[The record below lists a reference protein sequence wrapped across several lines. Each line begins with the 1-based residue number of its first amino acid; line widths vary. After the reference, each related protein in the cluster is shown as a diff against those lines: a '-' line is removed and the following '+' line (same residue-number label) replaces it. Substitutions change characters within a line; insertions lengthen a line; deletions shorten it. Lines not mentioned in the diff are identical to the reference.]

1 MFINNKVEDMTVQT
15 YNELQDFKKNLEK
28 WIDEQIQSNKINQQ
42 AYCIFLSY
50 GDSNQRCNVWNNV
63 DTNIKLVVKRL
74 LSFIEKIFEKNKK
87 LLKFIKIDFAHNV
100 EKQPWPS
107 VVYQVINQEHNNHF
121 RKGISLD
128 ENFNIAFMEQEIYG
142 RAIIRGLRYDQANF
156 FDEQNLNN
164 AIKKKY
170 PNIQKKITLD
180 QLQFV
185 WTFETYGAIY
195 EANQFVE
202 LQSGDCQNGV
212 RVLTEN
218 KKEHLTSLVENNAN
232 FLYQQIQESGRFI
245 YGYFPAFDREL
256 KSYNTV
262 RHCTSVYALIESF
275 EVKEQKQYWKKI
287 YKAIQ
292 YAIDT
297 FYREKQENVA
307 FMIDGEKDQ
316 EIKLGSNAAAILMFT
331 KYQELTQ
338 DDRYQKY
345 AEAIANGILA
355 MIDAEGQTTHVLHYP
370 SYEIKEKFRIVYYD
384 GEAALALLRL
394 YQLNHDEKLLAT
406 VKLMF
411 EHFIEKKYDKYHDH
425 WLSYCTNELTKI
437 CPEEKYFQFGLN
449 NYLKHMNFIKNR
461 KTAYATFLEML
472 MSAYKMVN
480 RLEEQGYKD
489 LYDKAEFEKLKEL
502 IEIRSEFQRS
512 GFFYPEVAM
521 YMERPDKMLNAFYVR
536 HDRFRTRID
545 DQEHNLSGY
554 VAYVN
559 YFKDGGYLVDK

>member
-1 MFINNKVEDMTVQT
+1 MFINNKVEDMSVQT
-15 YNELQDFKKNLEK
+15 YNELQDFKKKLEI
-28 WIDEQIQSNKINQQ
+28 WIDEQVETHKIGQE
-42 AYCIFLSY
+42 AYCIFFSY
-50 GDSNQRCNVWNNV
+50 GDEKQRCSVWNNV
-63 DTNIKLVVKRL
+63 DNNIKLVIKRL
-74 LSFIEKIFEKNKK
+74 LNFIEKTFEKNKK
-87 LLKFIKIDFAHNV
+87 LLKFLKIDFAYQI
-100 EKQPWPS
+100 EKQPWPQII
-107 VVYQVINQEHNNHF
+107 YNVINQDHNNHY
-121 RKGISLD
+121 RKGISFD
-128 ENFNIAFMEQEIYG
+128 ENFNIVFLEQEIYG
-142 RAIIRGLRYDQANF
+142 RAIIRGLRYDQPNF
-156 FDEQNLNN
+156 FDEKNLNN
-164 AIKKKY
+164 AIQKKY
-170 PNIQKKITLD
+170 PNTQKKITLD

-195 EANQFVE
+195 ENNQFVQ

-212 RVLTEN
+212 RLLTEN
-218 KKEHLTSLVENNAN
+218 KKEHLKSLVKNNAN
-232 FLYQQIQESGRFI
+232 FLYQQIQENGRFI

-275 EVKEQKQYWKKI
+275 EVKEQKEYWEKI

-292 YAIDT
+292 YALDT
-297 FYREKQENVA
+297 FYREKEDGIA

-316 EIKLGSNAAAILMFT
+316 EIKLGSNAAAILMLT
-331 KYQELTQ
+331 KYQELTK
-338 DDRYQKY
+338 DDRYLEY
-345 AEAIANGILA
+345 AEAIANGILE
-355 MIDAEGQTTHVLHYP
+355 MIDDEGQTTHVLHYP

-411 EHFIEKKYDKYHDH
+411 EHFIDKKYDKYHDH

-461 KTAYATFLEML
+461 KTVYATFLEML

-480 RLEEQGYKD
+480 RLKEQGYND
-489 LYDKAEFEKLKEL
+489 LYEKAEFEKLIEL
-502 IEIRSEFQRS
+502 IETRSEFQRN
-512 GFFYPEVAM
+512 GYFYPEVAM
-521 YMERPDKMLNAFYVR
+521 YMARPDKILNAFYVR

-559 YFKDGGYLVDK
+559 YFEKGE

>member
-1 MFINNKVEDMTVQT
+1 MSVQT
-15 YNELQDFKKNLEK
+15 YKELQDFKKKLEI
-28 WIDEQIQSNKINQQ
+28 WIDEKIETHKIDQEI
-42 AYCIFLSY
+42 YCIFFSY
-50 GDSNQRCNVWNNV
+50 GSESKKCSIWSNADIDIQL
-63 DTNIKLVVKRL
+63 IVKRL
-74 LSFIEKIFEKNKK
+74 LNFIEKTFEKNKTQ
-87 LLKFIKIDFAHNV
+87 LNFIKIDIAYQI
-100 EKQPWPS
+100 EQQAWQS
-107 VVYQVINQEHNNHF
+107 VVYQVMNQEHNNHY

-128 ENFNIAFMEQEIYG
+128 ENFNIAFLEQEIYG
-142 RAIIRGLRYDQANF
+142 RAIIRGLRYDQPNF
-156 FDEQNLNN
+156 FDEKNLNN
-164 AIKKKY
+164 AIQKKY
-170 PNIQKKITLD
+170 PNIQKTITLD

-195 EANQFVE
+195 EDNQFVQ
-202 LQSGDCQNGV
+202 LQSGACQNGV
-212 RVLTEN
+212 RLLTEN
-218 KKEHLTSLVENNAN
+218 KKEHLKNLVENNAN
-232 FLYQQIQESGRFI
+232 FLYQQIQENGRFV
-245 YGYFPAFDREL
+245 YGYFPAFDREI

-275 EVKEQKQYWKKI
+275 EVKEKKEYWEKI

-316 EIKLGSNAAAILMFT
+316 EIKLGSNAAAILMLT
-331 KYQELTQ
+331 KYQELTR
-338 DDRYQKY
+338 DDRYLKY
-345 AEAIANGILA
+345 AEAIANGILE
-355 MIDAEGQTTHVLHYP
+355 MIDTEGQTTHVLHYP

-394 YQLNHDEKLLAT
+394 YQLNHDEKLLVT

-411 EHFIEKKYDKYHDH
+411 EHFIDKKYDKYHDH

-461 KTAYATFLEML
+461 KTVYATFLEML

-480 RLEEQGYKD
+480 RLKEQGYND
-489 LYDKAEFEKLKEL
+489 LYEKAEFEKLIEL
-502 IEIRSEFQRS
+502 IETRSEFQRN
-512 GFFYPEVAM
+512 GYFYPEVAM
-521 YMERPDKMLNAFYVR
+521 YMERPDKILNAFYVR

-554 VAYVN
+554 VAYIK
-559 YFKDGGYLVDK
+559 YF

>member
-1 MFINNKVEDMTVQT
+1 MFIINKVEDMGVQI
-15 YNELQDFKKNLEK
+15 YNELLDFKKKLES
-28 WIDEQIQSNKINQQ
+28 WIDKEIEDKKINENVF
-42 AYCIFLSY
+42 CIFLSY
-50 GDSNQRCNVWNNV
+50 GTKDQRCNVWNNADKNV
-63 DTNIKLVVKRL
+63 HLIKKRL
-74 LSFIEKIFEKNKK
+74 FSFVDKIFEKNKTQ
-87 LLKFIKIDFAHNV
+87 LNFIKIDIAYQI
-100 EKQPWPS
+100 EQQAWPS
-107 VVYQVINQEHNNHF
+107 VVYQVMNQEHNNHY

-128 ENFNIAFMEQEIYG
+128 ENFNIAFLEQEIYG
-142 RAIIRGLRYDQANF
+142 RAIIRGLRYDQPNF

-170 PNIQKKITLD
+170 PNIQKNIILD

-185 WTFETYGAIY
+185 WTFETHGAIY
-195 EANQFVE
+195 EGNQFIE
-202 LQSGDCQNGV
+202 LQSGGCQNGV
-212 RVLTEN
+212 RKLIDD
-218 KKEHLTSLVENNAN
+218 KKAHLEHLIEKNAE
-232 FLYQQIQESGRFI
+232 FLAQQIQEDGRFI

-275 EVKEQKQYWKKI
+275 EVKEKQAYWPKV
-287 YKAIQ
+287 YSAIQ

-297 FYREKQENVA
+297 FYKEKQSNIA
-307 FMIDGEKDQ
+307 FMIDGEKDP
-316 EIKLGSNAAAILMFT
+316 EIKLGSNAAAILMLT

-338 DDRYQKY
+338 DDRYLKY
-345 AEAIANGILA
+345 AEAIANGI
-355 MIDAEGQTTHVLHYP
+355 MEMVDDKGETTHVLHYP
-370 SYEIKEKFRIVYYD
+370 SLDVKEKFRIVYYD

-394 YQLNHDEKLLAT
+394 YQINHDEKLLIT
-406 VKLMF
+406 VKRMF
-411 EHFIEKKYDKYHDH
+411 EHFIEKKYEKYHDH

-437 CPEEKYFQFGLN
+437 CPEEQYFHFGLN

-480 RLEEQGYKD
+480 RLKEQGHD
-489 LYDKAEFEKLKEL
+489 ELYAKAEFDKLKEL

-521 YMERPDKMLNAFYVR
+521 YMARPDKILNAFYVR

-559 YFKDGGYLVDK
+559 YF

>member
-1 MFINNKVEDMTVQT
+1 MFIINKVEDMGVQT
-15 YNELQDFKKNLEK
+15 YNELLDFKKKLES
-28 WIDEQIQSNKINQQ
+28 WIDKTVEDKKINENVF
-42 AYCIFLSY
+42 CIFLSY
-50 GDSNQRCNVWNNV
+50 GAKDQRCNIWNNADQNV
-63 DTNIKLVVKRL
+63 HSIKKRL
-74 LSFIEKIFEKNKK
+74 FNFIDKIFEKNKTQ
-87 LLKFIKIDFAHNV
+87 LNFIKIDIAYQI
-100 EKQPWPS
+100 EQQAWPS
-107 VVYQVINQEHNNHF
+107 VVYQVINQDHNNHY

-128 ENFNIAFMEQEIYG
+128 ENFNIAFLEQEIYG
-142 RAIIRGLRYDQANF
+142 RAIIRGLKYDQPNF

-170 PNIQKKITLD
+170 PNIQKKIALD
-180 QLQFV
+180 QLQSI

-195 EANQFVE
+195 EDNQFIA
-202 LQSGDCQNGV
+202 LQSGGCQNGV
-212 RVLTEN
+212 RELIQD
-218 KKEHLTSLVENNAN
+218 KKEHLKHLIEKNAE
-232 FLYQQIQESGRFI
+232 FLEQQIQENGRFI

-275 EVKEQKQYWKKI
+275 EVKENQAYWPKV
-287 YKAIQ
+287 YTAIQ

-297 FYREKQENVA
+297 FYKEKQDNIA
-307 FMIDGEKDQ
+307 FMIDGEKDP
-316 EIKLGSNAAAILMFT
+316 EIKLGSNAAAILMLT

-338 DDRYQKY
+338 DDRYLKY
-345 AEAIANGILA
+345 AEAIANGI
-355 MIDAEGQTTHVLHYP
+355 MEMVDAKGETTHVLHYP
-370 SYEIKEKFRIVYYD
+370 SLDVKEKFRIVYYD

-394 YQLNHDEKLLAT
+394 YQINYDERLLAT
-406 VKLMF
+406 VKRMF
-411 EHFIEKKYDKYHDH
+411 EHFIEKKYEKYHDH

-480 RLEEQGYKD
+480 RLKEQGHD
-489 LYDKAEFEKLKEL
+489 ELYAKAEFEKLKEL

-521 YMERPDKMLNAFYVR
+521 YMARPDKILNAFYVR

-559 YFKDGGYLVDK
+559 YF

>member
-1 MFINNKVEDMTVQT
+1 MTVQT

-232 FLYQQIQESGRFI
+232 FLYQQIQENGRFI

-275 EVKEQKQYWKKI
+275 EVKEQKQYWEKI
-287 YKAIQ
+287 YKAIE

-338 DDRYQKY
+338 DDRYLKY

-461 KTAYATFLEML
+461 KTVYATFLEML

-480 RLEEQGYKD
+480 RLKEQGYND

-502 IEIRSEFQRS
+502 IEIRSEFQRN
-512 GFFYPEVAM
+512 GYFYPEVAM
-521 YMERPDKMLNAFYVR
+521 YMERPDKILNAFYVR

-559 YFKDGGYLVDK
+559 YFKNGE

>member
-1 MFINNKVEDMTVQT
+1 MSVQT

-28 WIDEQIQSNKINQQ
+28 WVDEQIQSNKINQQ

-100 EKQPWPS
+100 EKQPWSS

-232 FLYQQIQESGRFI
+232 FLYQQIQENGRFI

-275 EVKEQKQYWKKI
+275 EVKEQKEYWEKI
-287 YKAIQ
+287 YKAIE

-338 DDRYQKY
+338 DDRYLKY

>member
-1 MFINNKVEDMTVQT
+1 MAINTYTELLKLKQNAFEWVNKTLE
-15 YNELQDFKKNLEK
+15 NEENNSER
-28 WIDEQIQSNKINQQ
+28 
-42 AYCIFLSY
+42 YYVFLSY
-50 GDSNQRCNVWNNV
+50 GDGTQRSTVWSNSDR
-63 DTNIKLVVKRL
+63 NIDIILKRML
-74 LSFIEKIFEKNKK
+74 NFIEKTFEKNKK
-87 LLKFIKIDFAHNV
+87 LLNFFKIDIAYQI
-100 EKQPWPS
+100 EKESWES
-107 VVYQVINQEHNNHF
+107 VVSQVTNQNHNNHY

-128 ENFNIAFMEQEIYG
+128 QNFDVVFLEQEVYG
-142 RAIIRGLRYDQANF
+142 RAIIRGLKYDQPNF
-156 FDEQNLNN
+156 FDEDNLNN

-170 PNIQKKITLD
+170 PNIQKNVILD

-185 WTFETYGAIY
+185 WTFETHGAIY
-195 EANQFVE
+195 ENDRFVS
-202 LQSGDCQNGV
+202 LQSGGCQNGV
-212 RVLTEN
+212 RELEDN
-218 KKEHLTSLVENNAN
+218 KKEHLKNLISKNAE
-232 FLYQQIQESGRFI
+232 FLMEQIQENGKFI

-262 RHCTSVYALIESF
+262 RHCTSVYALIESL
-275 EVKEQKQYWKKI
+275 EVKENQAYWPRI
-287 YKAIQ
+287 YSAIQ
-292 YAIDT
+292 YAIDQ
-297 FYREKQENVA
+297 FYKEKQENIA
-307 FMIDGEKDQ
+307 FMIDGEKNI
-316 EIKLGSNAAAILMFT
+316 EIKLGSNAAAILMLT

-338 DDRYQKY
+338 DDRYLKY
-345 AEAIANGILA
+345 AEAIANGILE
-355 MIDAEGQTTHVLHYP
+355 MVDANGQTTHVLHYP
-370 SYEIKEKFRIVYYD
+370 SLELKEKFRIVYYD

-394 YQLNHDEKLLAT
+394 YQINQDPKLLET

-449 NYLKHMNFIKNR
+449 NYLKHMNFIKDR

-472 MSAYKMVN
+472 MSAYKMVK
-480 RLEEQGYKD
+480 RLKEQGYD
-489 LYDKAEFEKLKEL
+489 ELYAKAEFEKLQEL

-521 YMERPDKMLNAFYVR
+521 YMARPNKILNAFYVR

-559 YFKDGGYLVDK
+559 YF

>member
-1 MFINNKVEDMTVQT
+1 MFMNNKVEDMSVQT
-15 YNELQDFKKNLEK
+15 YKELQDFKKKLEI
-28 WIDEQIQSNKINQQ
+28 WIDEKIETHKIDQEI
-42 AYCIFLSY
+42 YCIFFSY
-50 GDSNQRCNVWNNV
+50 GSESKKCSIWSNADIDIQL
-63 DTNIKLVVKRL
+63 IVKRL
-74 LSFIEKIFEKNKK
+74 LNFIEKTFEKNKTQ
-87 LLKFIKIDFAHNV
+87 LNFIKIDIAYQI
-100 EKQPWPS
+100 EQQAWQS
-107 VVYQVINQEHNNHF
+107 VVYQVMNQEHNNHY

-128 ENFNIAFMEQEIYG
+128 ENFNIAFLEQEIYG
-142 RAIIRGLRYDQANF
+142 RAIIRGLRYDQPNF
-156 FDEQNLNN
+156 FDEKNLNN
-164 AIKKKY
+164 AIQKKY
-170 PNIQKKITLD
+170 PNIQKTITLD

-195 EANQFVE
+195 EDNQFVQ
-202 LQSGDCQNGV
+202 LQSGACQNGV
-212 RVLTEN
+212 RLLTEN
-218 KKEHLTSLVENNAN
+218 KKEHLKNLVENNAN
-232 FLYQQIQESGRFI
+232 FLYQQIQENGRFV
-245 YGYFPAFDREL
+245 YGYFPAFDREI

-275 EVKEQKQYWKKI
+275 EVKEKKEYWEKI

-316 EIKLGSNAAAILMFT
+316 EIKLGSNAAAILMLT
-331 KYQELTQ
+331 KYQELTR
-338 DDRYQKY
+338 DDRYLKY
-345 AEAIANGILA
+345 AEAIANGILE
-355 MIDAEGQTTHVLHYP
+355 MIDTEGQTTHVLHYP

-394 YQLNHDEKLLAT
+394 YQLNHDEKLLVT

-411 EHFIEKKYDKYHDH
+411 EHFIDKKYDKYHDH

-461 KTAYATFLEML
+461 KTVYATFLEML

-480 RLEEQGYKD
+480 RLKEQGYND
-489 LYDKAEFEKLKEL
+489 LYEKAEFEKLIEL
-502 IEIRSEFQRS
+502 IETRSEFQRN
-512 GFFYPEVAM
+512 GYFYPEVAM
-521 YMERPDKMLNAFYVR
+521 YMERPDKILNAFYVR

-554 VAYVN
+554 VAYIK
-559 YFKDGGYLVDK
+559 YF